1 MTKPPPTLRA
11 GQALV
16 VVGAFSWLGANRDE
30 WFDALGFGRWRQV
43 EDWADAPRVVLE
55 EMALLTLIDWG
66 LPNQGARNA
75 VTHFRESQVAG
86 RTQLVIVLG
95 HGASQSSQESA
106 LAREVGVDVIGA
118 RLMPGDFQRQVDE
131 VQALSARR
139 SRQRA
144 ALQSLIARLERC
156 EPLGAEI
163 DAALDKVSRRFW
175 KQVEASVLMPK
186 LVRRFHSL
194 GHPLNRKSKR
204 ASAYELAAKALG
216 PDESGALWS
225 DMTMERGYQKSRE
238 SFSERLKREQER
250 RGVTDPIAE
259 ESEALSA
266 AMKQADATGQPV
278 ELPVGVIPPSGY
290 SYEKRQRLAD
300 RERKPVLGAAGWLLP
315 RE

>member
-1 MTKPPPTLRA
+1 MLRA

-16 VVGAFSWLGANRDE
+16 VVGSFSWLGANRDE
-30 WFDALGFGRWRQV
+30 WFNALGFGRWRQV
-43 EDWADAPRVVLE
+43 EDWAEAPRVVLE
-55 EMALLTLIDWG
+55 ERALLTLIDWG
-66 LPNQGARNA
+66 LPHQGARNA
-75 VTHFRESQVAG
+75 VTVFGESQVAD

-95 HGASQSSQESA
+95 HGASQSSQQSA
-106 LAREVGVDVIGA
+106 LARGTGVDVVGA
-118 RLMPGDFQRQVDE
+118 CLMPDDFRRQIDE

-163 DAALDKVSRRFW
+163 DAALERVSRRFW

-186 LVRRFHSL
+186 LVGRFHSL
-194 GHPLNRKSKR
+194 GHPLNRKSKS

-216 PDESGALWS
+216 PDDSGALWS
-225 DMTMERGYQKSRE
+225 DTTMERAYQKSRE
-238 SFSERLKREQER
+238 SFSARLKREQER
-250 RGVTDPIAE
+250 WGVTNPIAE
-259 ESEALSA
+259 EPEAFAA

-278 ELPVGVIPPSGY
+278 ELPVGLIPPSGY
-290 SYEKRQRLAD
+290 SEEECQRLAD
-300 RERKPVLGAAGWLLP
+300 RERKPVLGAAGWQLP